1 MDKNRVEKSS
11 ALNDRPFVLGS
22 QVAPRENGGGGAG
35 RTCLE
40 GGAPCSSP
48 FKIKVAKKFS
58 TPLRFY
64 FLFETFKKIYF
75 PHDLWFSKKTKKF
88 HKIK

>member
-64 FLFETFKKIYF
+64 FLKLHKKNLFSAHLVFQKNKKI
-75 PHDLWFSKKTKKF
+75 S
-88 HKIK
+88 

>member
-11 ALNDRPFVLGS
+11 VLNDRPFVLGS

-48 FKIKVAKKFS
+48 FKNKV
-58 TPLRFY
+58 
-64 FLFETFKKIYF
+64 
-75 PHDLWFSKKTKKF
+75 TKKF
-88 HKIK
+88 RHLSFYFSKTSKNYFPSLRSSVQKNQTNTS